1 MELFYTPRSHFSRK
15 VRLLLDGWGVLVEL
29 RDVGNVAGAEAGPFG
44 PNPLMKVPTLVDGST
59 VVFDSD
65 HIAAYLTR
73 KCDPDD
79 RYGVLTNDPEL
90 LNLRAVTNGIMA
102 AEVEL
107 LLARRTG
114 IRTEGLVRFTKIE
127 RAIGAGLDWLERHAA
142 LYPSAP
148 SYEGFHLVS
157 LWDHLVLYEL
167 VELPYERLRR
177 IVARLS
183 ESELV
188 ARSAPH

>member
-15 VRLLLDGWGVLVEL
+15 VRLLLDGWGVSVEL
-29 RDVGNVAGAEAGPFG
+29 RDVGNVAGADAGAFG
-44 PNPLMKVPTLVDGST
+44 PNPLMKVPTLVDDSI

-73 KCDPDD
+73 KCDPGD
-79 RYGVLTNDPEL
+79 RYGVLTDDADL

-114 IRTEGLVRFTKIE
+114 IETRGLARFEKIE
-127 RAIGAGLDWLERHAA
+127 QAIRTGLEWLERHAA
-142 LYPSAP
+142 LYPSIP
-148 SYEGFHLVS
+148 SYAGFHLVS
-157 LWDHLVLYEL
+157 LWDHLALYDL
-167 VELPYERLRR
+167 VELPYERLREL
-177 IVARLS
+177 VARLS

-188 ARSAPH
+188 ARSAPR

>member
-15 VRLLLDGWGVLVEL
+15 VRLLLDGWGVSVEL
-29 RDVGNVAGAEAGPFG
+29 RDVGNVAGADAGAFG
-44 PNPLMKVPTLVDGST
+44 PNPLMKVPTLVDDSI

-73 KCDPDD
+73 KCDPGD
-79 RYGVLTNDPEL
+79 RYGVLTDDADL

-114 IRTEGLVRFTKIE
+114 IETRGLARFEKIE
-127 RAIGAGLDWLERHAA
+127 QAIRTGLEWLERHAA
-142 LYPSAP
+142 LYPSTP
-148 SYEGFHLVS
+148 SYAGFHLVS
-157 LWDHLVLYEL
+157 LWDHLALYDL
-167 VELPYERLRR
+167 VELPYERLREL
-177 IVARLS
+177 VARLS

-188 ARSAPH
+188 ARSAPR

>member
-15 VRLLLDGWGVLVEL
+15 VRLLLDGWGVSIAL
-29 RDVGNVAGAEAGPFG
+29 RDVGNVADAEPGPFG

-73 KCDPDD
+73 KVDPAD
-79 RYGVLTNDPEL
+79 RYGVLTDDPGL
-90 LNLRAVTNGIMA
+90 LNLRAVANGIMA

-114 IRTEGLVRFTKIE
+114 IATDGLVRFEKI
-127 RAIGAGLDWLERHAA
+127 RSSILAGMEWLERHAS
-142 LYPSAP
+142 LYPVGP
-148 SYEGFHLVS
+148 SYAGFHLVAV
-157 LWDHLVLYEL
+157 WDHLALYGVVDLEH
-167 VELPYERLRR
+167 ERLREL
-177 IVARLS
+177 VARLS

-188 ARSAPH
+188 ARSAPR

>member
-15 VRLLLDGWGVLVEL
+15 VRLLLDGWGVSIAL
-29 RDVGNVAGAEAGPFG
+29 RDVGNVADAEPGPFG

-73 KCDPDD
+73 KLDPAD
-79 RYGVLTNDPEL
+79 RYDVLTDDTSL
-90 LNLRAVTNGIMA
+90 LNLRAVANGIMA

-114 IRTEGLVRFTKIE
+114 IATDGLVRFEKI
-127 RAIGAGLDWLERHAA
+127 RTSILAGMEWLERHAS
-142 LYPSAP
+142 LYPVVP
-148 SYEGFHLVS
+148 SYAGFHLVAV
-157 LWDHLVLYEL
+157 WDHLALYRV
-167 VELPYERLRR
+167 VELEYPRLREL
-177 IVARLS
+177 VARLS

-188 ARSAPH
+188 ARSAPR